1 MFGSTIA
8 GQRAT
13 PVAFTDTPRNCWRL
27 CRTSFW
33 LRPPQAF
40 KHCSRRPARCLS
52 CSLLSP
58 TQSARVSSIAWRG
71 RAATSLALLPAYAV
85 FERWLELLK
94 KIAPR
99 VTRVAVLRDLTIGLG
114 QLGAIQTAAPSFG
127 VEVRPVGVRDA

>member
-13 PVAFTDTPRNCWRL
+13 PVAFTDTPKNFWRL

-40 KHCSRRPARCLS
+40 KHCSRPPARCLS

-58 TQSARVSSIAWRG
+58 TRSARVSSIAWRG
-71 RAATSLALLPAYAV
+71 RAATSPAFTPMEFGFGAK
-85 FERWLELLK
+85 WLELIK
-94 KIAPR
+94 EIAPR
-99 VTRVAVLRDLTIGLG
+99 VTRVAVLRDLTIGLA
-114 QLGAIQTAAPSFG
+114 QLGAIQSVAPLG
-127 VEVRPVGVRDA
+127 LH